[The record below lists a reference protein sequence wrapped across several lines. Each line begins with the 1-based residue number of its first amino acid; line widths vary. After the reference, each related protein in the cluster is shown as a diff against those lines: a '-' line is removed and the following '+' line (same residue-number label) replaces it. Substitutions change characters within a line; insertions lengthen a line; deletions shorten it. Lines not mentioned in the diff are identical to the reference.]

1 MPARKQQDVPPD
13 VANPVHDAIGAGT
26 DLIRRFSSRTTVAK
40 QLPARTLLLDVIGT
54 TPLVL
59 AIIPFYQIAVG
70 LRFTSEPG
78 QLAGSDRALQRTGE
92 HFCESEPLQS
102 PAQTLRIHFAP
113 SSERQISEASMLT

>member
-1 MPARKQQDVPPD
+1 MPAREQQNVAPET
-13 VANPVHDAIGAGT
+13 ANPTHDAIGPGS
-26 DLIRRFSSRTTVAK
+26 DLIRCFSSRTTIAK
-40 QLPARTLLLDVIGT
+40 QLPARTLLMDLLGT

-102 PAQTLRIHFAP
+102 PA
-113 SSERQISEASMLT
+113 